1 VFEPRIWVALASTI
15 VAMWFAVRGVELS
28 AVMAEFRRARFGILI
43 GLSVPA
49 YVLAV
54 YVRALRWRYLTD
66 AIAPMPVG
74 ALFRAVAV
82 GFMANNLLPL
92 RMGEFLR
99 SWYLARETG
108 TRGAA
113 VLGTVIIERVIDVTM
128 VILLA
133 LLMLWL
139 LGGPDESTW
148 QRGAMLLAP
157 VALAPIGALV
167 WLRIAPAQ
175 VRGIVAWLLRPF
187 PERLAG
193 YVLDQLDRFSI
204 GLGALRGGAHLFWLG
219 FHSLTIWLLLSAL
232 PMTAGFLAL
241 DIPMESLWQLA
252 LASWMTLA
260 AVGIAVALPSAPGFF
275 GVYHSA
281 CRLVLEELGLSPEL
295 AVALGT
301 LLHAVF
307 WLTFTTLGFVAL
319 RWGMTSLG
327 DLGRGL
333 NRR

>member
-1 VFEPRIWVALASTI
+1 MVITVVA
-15 VAMWFAVRGVELS
+15 VWFALRGIELS
-28 AVMAEFRRARFGILI
+28 AVAAEFRRARFGVLI
-43 GLSVPA
+43 GMSVPA

-66 AIAPMPVG
+66 AIAPMPTG

-92 RMGEFLR
+92 RMGEFIR
-99 SWYLARETG
+99 AWYLARETG

-133 LLMLWL
+133 LLMLFL
-139 LGGPDESTW
+139 LGGDEGSTW
-148 QRGAMLLAP
+148 QRGVLLLAP
-157 VALAPIGALV
+157 LALAPIGALV
-167 WLRIAPAQ
+167 WLRVAPEQ
-175 VRGIVAWLLRPF
+175 VERLVARVLRPF
-187 PERLAG
+187 PERITGYGLA
-193 YVLDQLDRFSI
+193 QLKRFSL
-204 GLGALRGGAHLFWLG
+204 GLGALRSGAHLFWLG

-232 PMTAGFLAL
+232 PMAAGFLAL
-241 DIPMESLWQLA
+241 DIPMQSLWQLA

-281 CRLVLEELGLSPEL
+281 CRLVLVEFGLSPEL

-307 WLTFTTLGFVAL
+307 WVTVTSLGFLAL
-319 RWGMTSLG
+319 RWGRTSLG
-327 DLGRGL
+327 ELGRGL